1 MRKFD
6 ACAVKRVLT
15 VAAVRRVNQIEKIRT
30 KHMGICIYFN
40 PLRLLV
46 AVTILMSLVLN
57 CAALAGETSAPKVA
71 KGKSVYDAPDPLP
84 PGKHG
89 DLIWATEI
97 KTDIPGARAWKVLY
111 RSTDI
116 HGVAVPVSGMVI
128 APDSKKPAS
137 GRPVVSYAHGTTG
150 IARNCAPSMV
160 DNPAKDAS
168 FYYFPDSF
176 DEMDAGIPGLK
187 QMIAAGYVVA
197 ASDYSGLGAPGFHQY
212 LVGPTAARNV
222 LDAAVAARQIPQAG
236 AGKQA
241 LVVGWSEG
249 GQAAVWAGQI
259 ADYVADSTQLLG
271 VVALAPVNA
280 LEQMKIQNQMIAEG
294 KKLPLQTTVE
304 TIMAQYAST
313 VAFPELKLSDVLT
326 PFGIDFMKESAK
338 CQCSH
343 HMGQAL
349 AYMQAWKG
357 TATRSD
363 PQNQEAW
370 LKRIEQMALGNVPA
384 QVPIAVYQG
393 DDDPT
398 IFPAA
403 TEAYVRKACASGAT
417 ISYIHYADTDHLR
430 VPGRAQDDFL
440 QWFAD
445 RLDGKPAP
453 SSCK

>member
-1 MRKFD
+1 MR
-6 ACAVKRVLT
+6 ASIYSRPLRVLG
-15 VAAVRRVNQIEKIRT
+15 VAAI
-30 KHMGICIYFN
+30 
-40 PLRLLV
+40 LLGFFSVYPAV
-46 AVTILMSLVLN
+46 ADDKK
-57 CAALAGETSAPKVA
+57 APEVP

-97 KTDIPGARAWKVLY
+97 KTEIPGARAWKVLY

-116 HGVAVPVSGMVI
+116 HDVAVPVSGMVI
-128 APDSKKPAS
+128 APGGKAPAN
-137 GRPVVSYAHGTTG
+137 GRPVVSWAHGTTG

-168 FYYFPDSF
+168 FYFFPDSP
-176 DEMDAGIPGLK
+176 DQMDSGIPGLT

-197 ASDYSGLGAPGFHQY
+197 ATDYSGMGAPGIHQY
-212 LVGPTAARNV
+212 LIGPTAARNV
-222 LDAAVAARQIPQAG
+222 LDGAVAAQQIPQAG

-241 LVVGWSEG
+241 VVFGWSEG

-259 ADYVADSTQLLG
+259 ADYVADSTKIMG
-271 VVALAPVNA
+271 AAALAPVNA
-280 LEQMKIQNQMIAEG
+280 LEQSKIENQMLAEG

-313 VAFPELKLSDVLT
+313 VAFQELKLSDVLT

-338 CQCSH
+338 CQCSY

-357 TATRSD
+357 NATRPD

-384 QVPIAVYQG
+384 QVPIAIYQG

-403 TEAYVRKACASGAT
+403 TEAYVKKACASGAT
-417 ISYIHYADTDHLR
+417 ISYSHYADTDHLR
-430 VPGRAQDDFL
+430 VPGRAQADFL
-440 QWFAD
+440 NWFAD
-445 RLDGKPAP
+445 RFAGKPAP

>member
-1 MRKFD
+1 MRK
-6 ACAVKRVLT
+6 VKAST
-15 VAAVRRVNQIEKIRT
+15 
-30 KHMGICIYFN
+30 YFKF
-40 PLRLLV
+40 LRLLATAALFMV
-46 AVTILMSLVLN
+46 AFSSD
-57 CAALAGETSAPKVA
+57 AALADEKAAPRPPE
-71 KGKSVYDAPDPLP
+71 GKTVYDAPDPLP
-84 PGKHG
+84 PGKRG

-97 KTDIPGARAWKVLY
+97 KTDVPGARAWKVLY

-116 HGVAVPVSGMVI
+116 HDVAVPVTGMVI
-128 APDSKKPAS
+128 APIGKAPAN

-160 DNPAKDAS
+160 DNPAKDAT
-168 FYYFPDSF
+168 FYFFPDSP
-176 DEMDAGIPGLK
+176 DQMDSGVPGLT

-197 ASDYSGLGAPGFHQY
+197 ATDYSGLGAPGFHQY
-212 LVGPTAARNV
+212 LVGPTAARNT
-222 LDAAVAARQIPQAG
+222 LDIIVAAQQIPQAG

-241 LVVGWSEG
+241 VVFGWSEG

-259 ADYVADSTQLLG
+259 ADYVAGSVQILG
-271 VVALAPVNA
+271 VAALAPVNA
-280 LEQMKIQNQMIAEG
+280 LEQSKIQNQMIAQG

-304 TIMAQYAST
+304 TIMAQYAAI

-326 PFGIDFMKESAK
+326 PLGIGFVKESAK

-343 HMGQAL
+343 QMGQSL

-357 TATRSD
+357 TATRPD

-403 TEAYVRKACASGAT
+403 TEAYVKKACASGAT
-417 ISYIHYADTDHLR
+417 ISYSHYADTDHIR
-430 VPGRAQDDFL
+430 VPARARADFL
-440 QWFAD
+440 NWFAD
-445 RLDGKPAP
+445 RFAGKPAP

>member
-1 MRKFD
+1 
-6 ACAVKRVLT
+6 
-15 VAAVRRVNQIEKIRT
+15 
-30 KHMGICIYFN
+30 MGICIYFN

-46 AVTILMSLVLN
+46 VVTILMSIVLN

-89 DLIWATEI
+89 ELIWATEI
-97 KTDIPGARAWKVLY
+97 KTEVPGARAWKMLY
-111 RSTDI
+111 RSTDVND
-116 HGVAVPVSGMVI
+116 VAVPVSGMVI
-128 APDSKKPAS
+128 APASKAPAKN
-137 GRPVVSYAHGTTG
+137 RPVVSWAHGTTG
-150 IARNCAPSMV
+150 IARKCAPSMV

-168 FYYFPDSF
+168 FYFFPDSC
-176 DEMDAGIPGLK
+176 DPMDSGVPGIS

-197 ASDYSGLGAPGFHQY
+197 ATDYQGLGAPGVHHY
-212 LVGPTAARNV
+212 LIGPTLARNV
-222 LDAAVAARQIPQAG
+222 LDAVVTAQQIPQTG

-241 LVVGWSEG
+241 IVIGWSEG
-249 GQAAVWAGQI
+249 GQAAVWAAQI
-259 ADYVADSTQLLG
+259 ANYVADSAQLLG

-280 LEQMKIQNQMIAEG
+280 LEQMKIENQMIAEG

-313 VAFPELKLSDVLT
+313 IAFPDLKLSDVLT
-326 PFGIDFMKESAK
+326 PVGIDFMKEASK

-349 AYMQAWKG
+349 GYLQAWKG
-357 TATRSD
+357 TATRLD

-370 LKRIEQMALGNVPA
+370 LRRTEQMALGNVPA

-393 DDDPT
+393 DNDPT

-403 TEAYVRKACASGAT
+403 TEAYVKKACASGT
-417 ISYIHYADTDHLR
+417 TVSYSHYPDTDHLR
-430 VPGRAQDDFL
+430 ISDRAQADFL
-440 QWFAD
+440 KWIAD
-445 RLDGKPAP
+445 RFAGKPAP
-453 SSCK
+453 SNCN